1 MTKFSNWISK
11 ASGFFLLAFLFPM
24 ITFSQVIQSLSGANS
39 PQDDMNPV
47 WIGNNTLLFTRA
59 FHPKNIG
66 GTTDPGDIWMTQRGD
81 DGIWQEAVHRAD
93 LSRSGY
99 DFALG
104 LENVLTLLVYHQE
117 GSAVG
122 LYQYSKFGMD
132 WNFLRKVNLPGLE
145 DLKGQVS
152 GRIATGGKQI
162 FLSGKG
168 ADSKGN
174 EDLYFS
180 EKVGVIDWSSP
191 INLGGNLNTAGQE
204 MSPFFDISSQN
215 LYFSSNMLPGAN
227 GKDIYIS
234 KRMGE
239 GFNSWSKPVKWEQ
252 LSSNGSDIS
261 VTFISPTEVI
271 WTSTQNSDGFA
282 DLLSF
287 GDTVKLD
294 IPTEFDLLSVSQ
306 SLPQPPKIAPAKT
319 EKSVT
324 IVPIYP
330 LSAIGIPEIKMVDS
344 NTEMEKAVSWF
355 VIDAKNKVEVPFT
368 LSWVTGDKS
377 FQADVNSLVKI
388 SQLKES
394 NVKEIKVIAKGYFPT
409 LIPIESLKNNEPTV
423 VLMTKAESGNRV
435 VLEDVNF
442 KRGTAELE
450 GAETIRSLTEIADF
464 LLENPE
470 LRLRIHGHT
479 DNAGDPSLNKALS
492 LDRASSVRTFFTDK
506 GIQFENLRISGW
518 GGTRPVASNS
528 TESGRSKNRRVELEV
543 EY

>member
-1 MTKFSNWISK
+1 MIKFSNWISK
-11 ASGFFLLAFLFPM
+11 ASGLFLLAFLFPT
-24 ITFSQVIQSLSGANS
+24 ISFTQEIKSLFGANS

-59 FHPKNIG
+59 FHPENIG
-66 GTTDPGDIWMTQRGD
+66 GITDPGDIWMTLRGS
-81 DGIWQEAVHRAD
+81 DGAWQEAVHRAD

-122 LYQYSKFGMD
+122 LYQYSKFGTD
-132 WNFLRKVNLPGLE
+132 WNFLRKVDLPGLE

-152 GRIATGGKQI
+152 GRVAMGGKQI
-162 FLSGKG
+162 FISGKG
-168 ADSKGN
+168 TDSRGN

-180 EKVGVIDWSSP
+180 EKVGVIDWTYP
-191 INLGGNLNTAGQE
+191 INLGSILNTAGQE
-204 MSPFFDISSQN
+204 MSPFYDANTKN

-234 KRMGE
+234 RKMGE
-239 GFNSWSKPVKWEQ
+239 GYNSWSKPVKWEQ
-252 LSSNGSDIS
+252 LSSKGSDIS

-287 GDTVKLD
+287 NKGVKLN
-294 IPTEFDLLSVSQ
+294 IPTEFNLPSVSEI
-306 SLPQPPKIAPAKT
+306 STSIPQVATAKT
-319 EKSVT
+319 KRSVM

-330 LSAIGIPEIKMVDS
+330 LSAVGIPEIKLVDS
-344 NTEMEKAVSWF
+344 NIEAEKAVSWF

-368 LSWVTGDKS
+368 LSWITGDKS
-377 FQADVNSLVKI
+377 FQADANSIVKS
-388 SQLKES
+388 SQLQES

-409 LIPIESLKNNEPTV
+409 LIPIEDLKINESTV
-423 VLMTKAESGNRV
+423 VLMTKAESGSRV
-435 VLEDVNF
+435 ILEDVNF

-450 GAETIRSLTEIADF
+450 GTETIYSLNELADF
-464 LLENPE
+464 LLENPQ
-470 LRLRIHGHT
+470 LQLRIHGHT
-479 DNAGDPSLNKALS
+479 DNAGDPGLNKGLS
-492 LDRASSVRTFFTDK
+492 LDRATSVRLFLTEK
-506 GIQFENLRISGW
+506 GVKFENLRISGW
-518 GGTRPVASNS
+518 GGTRPVASNA

-543 EY
+543 K